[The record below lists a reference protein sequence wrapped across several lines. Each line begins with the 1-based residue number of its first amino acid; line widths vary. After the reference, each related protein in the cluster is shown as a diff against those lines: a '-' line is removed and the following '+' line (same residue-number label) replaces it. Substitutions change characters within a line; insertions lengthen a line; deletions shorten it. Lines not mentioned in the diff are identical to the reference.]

1 MDLLVE
7 GAVLRTG
14 DLTLKL
20 AAVLVLHV
28 LDDHHELRPGPADDS
43 SVAGIEGGGDV
54 VDGQQLRDGA
64 GGVMTEPGDLDRAD
78 QGRDR
83 D

>member
-1 MDLLVE
+1 M
-7 GAVLRTG
+7 LRTG

-64 GGVMTEPGDLDRAD
+64 VEVMTEPGDLGAR
-78 QGRDR
+78 QDR
-83 D
+83 DQTQPGRMND

>member
-1 MDLLVE
+1 M
-7 GAVLRTG
+7 LRTG

-28 LDDHHELRPGPADDS
+28 LDDHHELRPGPADDR

-54 VDGQQLRDGA
+54 VDGQELRDWTGE
-64 GGVMTEPGDLDRAD
+64 VVT
-78 QGRDR
+78 
-83 D
+83 